1 MIAAT
6 AVHAKGSQVEFDY
19 IIVGAGSAGCVLAN
33 RLTAD
38 AANRVLLV
46 EAGPKDAGLS
56 LKMPAAVLSNLN
68 STSHN
73 WAFDGEPEPQLNDRR
88 IRHDRGRTLG
98 GSSSINGMVFIRGHA
113 LDFDGWRQAG
123 CDGWGY
129 ADVLPY
135 FRRMES
141 YSGGGD
147 RYRGDA
153 GPLQVLRPKAENP
166 LFRAFLEAGEQ
177 AGHPHTEDINGF
189 RQEGFDLLD
198 STVFRGS
205 RWSAARAYLDPAR
218 NRPNLTVL
226 TGTQVHRVAVKD
238 GRAIGIHCRMGGT
251 EISAKV
257 ANEVILSAGAVGS
270 PHLLMLS
277 GIGPSAHL
285 RDMGVEVVHDL
296 PGVGRNLQDHPDFV
310 LKFRCRRPVTIW
322 PKTRPLQRIAAGA
335 TWLLTRKGVCSSNQF
350 EVVGCIRSA
359 RGIDYPDLQLTI
371 SPIAVDGESW
381 EPLPEHAFQ
390 IHLGLMRAHSR
401 GSVSLRD
408 SNPVSPPRILVNYL
422 EDDRDREVMRRGIRL
437 VRNLVNQP
445 AFKDLCGAEIFPGAD
460 AQSDEDLDSHLRADT
475 TTQWHLSG
483 TARMGT
489 SNDLGAVVDAHGR
502 IHGINGL
509 RVVDASIMP
518 TVTNG
523 NTNGPT
529 IMIAEKLSDAIL
541 GRAPLP
547 RIDTEVWQHPDHHG
561 HQRQQ
566 APADAG

>member
-1 MIAAT
+1 MPREN
-6 AVHAKGSQVEFDY
+6 QVEFDY

-33 RLTAD
+33 RLTED
-38 AANRVLLV
+38 AANRVLLI
-46 EAGPKDAGLS
+46 EAGPRDSGLS

-68 STSHN
+68 STRHN

-88 IRHDRGRTLG
+88 IRHHRGRTLG

-135 FRRMES
+135 FKRMES

-147 RYRGDA
+147 SYRGDG
-153 GPLQVLRPKAENP
+153 GPLRVLRPKAENP
-166 LFRAFLEAGEQ
+166 LFRAFLKAGEQ
-177 AGHPHTEDINGF
+177 AGHPRTDDINGF
-189 RQEGFDLLD
+189 RQEGFGLLD
-198 STVFRGS
+198 STVFRGT

-226 TGTQVHRVAVKD
+226 TGTQVHRIALKD
-238 GRAIGIHCRMGGT
+238 GRATGIRCRRGGA
-251 EISAKV
+251 EVSVEA
-257 ANEVILSAGAVGS
+257 AREVILSAGAVGS
-270 PHLLMLS
+270 PHLLLLS
-277 GIGPSAHL
+277 GIGPTEHL
-285 RDMGVEVVHDL
+285 REMGVKVIHGL

-310 LKFRCRRPVTIW
+310 LKYRCRQPVSIW
-322 PKTRPLQRIAAGA
+322 PKTRPLRRIAAGA

-350 EVVGCIRSA
+350 DVVGCIRSA
-359 RGIDYPDLQLTI
+359 TGIDYPDLQLTI
-371 SPIAVDGESW
+371 SPIAVDGETW
-381 EPLPEHAFQ
+381 TPLPEHAFQ

-408 SNPVSPPRILVNYL
+408 SNPASPPRILVNYL
-422 EDDRDREVMRRGIRL
+422 EDDRDRELMLRGIRM
-437 VRNLVNQP
+437 VRNLVDQP

-460 AQSDEDLDSHLRADT
+460 AQSDEDLDAHLRADT
-475 TTQWHLSG
+475 ATQWHLSG
-483 TARMGT
+483 TARMGA
-489 SNDLGAVVDAHGR
+489 SNDLGAVVDAQGR
-502 IHGINGL
+502 IHGISGL
-509 RVVDASIMP
+509 RVADASIMP

-547 RIDTEVWQHPDHHG
+547 RIDAEVWLRPNRETHR
-561 HQRQQ
+561 RQQ
-566 APADAG
+566 VPAEAG